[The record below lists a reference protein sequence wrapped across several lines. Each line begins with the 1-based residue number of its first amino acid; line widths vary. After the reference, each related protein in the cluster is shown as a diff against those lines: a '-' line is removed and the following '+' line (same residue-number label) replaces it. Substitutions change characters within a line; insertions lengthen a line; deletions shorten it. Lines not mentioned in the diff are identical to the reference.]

1 MLRTN
6 QKSVG
11 CSYNSHAT
19 IVPISTSCPADNA
32 AYKLHTI
39 GVDVR
44 VQPMI
49 LDEVRTKGTSQSRVY
64 FPLTELMNWA
74 RPFL

>member
-1 MLRTN
+1 M
-6 QKSVG
+6 
-11 CSYNSHAT
+11 
-19 IVPISTSCPADNA
+19 VPISTSCPADNA

-39 GVDVR
+39 GVDER

-49 LDEVRTKGTSQSRVY
+49 LDEVRTEGTSQSRVY
-64 FPLTELMNWA
+64 FSLTELMDWV